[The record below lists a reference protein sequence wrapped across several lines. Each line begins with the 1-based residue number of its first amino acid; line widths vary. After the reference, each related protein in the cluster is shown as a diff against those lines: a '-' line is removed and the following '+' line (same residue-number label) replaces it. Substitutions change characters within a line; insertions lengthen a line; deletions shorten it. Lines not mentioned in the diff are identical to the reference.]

1 MKRATPALDPL
12 CDLYDRGFSGA
23 VSETMHARA
32 QVAPRAGS
40 AGGAP
45 FADSMRPPR
54 RSAGALQQ
62 PLDAAIEP
70 MGYEFVSAEG
80 SSSSSVAP
88 AGAAGE
94 VDFYDWDDD
103 SVPTSR
109 GMEDATEY
117 DHFHEDDEEEEEEE
131 AMDRAQRRVTFS
143 PPTPPLLPP
152 PPALA
157 ATVSIER
164 YASPAAYPAPPP
176 PTAVDGTAFA
186 MDMGL
191 YVISGIMLIFLM
203 EQFIQIGVRLR

>member
-1 MKRATPALDPL
+1 
-12 CDLYDRGFSGA
+12 
-23 VSETMHARA
+23 
-32 QVAPRAGS
+32 
-40 AGGAP
+40 
-45 FADSMRPPR
+45 MRPPR
-54 RSAGALQQ
+54 RSAGTLQQ

-94 VDFYDWDDD
+94 VDFYEWDDD

-109 GMEDATEY
+109 GMEDATTY
-117 DHFHEDDEEEEEEE
+117 DHFHGDEDEEEEEEE
-131 AMDRAQRRVTFS
+131 DAVGRAQRRVTFS
-143 PPTPPLLPP
+143 LPTAPLLPP
-152 PPALA
+152 ALA
-157 ATVSIER
+157 PAVSIER
-164 YASPAAYPAPPP
+164 YASPQVYPALPP